1 MFRCDDQALVDRGGR
16 ELRYVRIR
24 IQEVHHAL
32 HQAVLAGVLK
42 ILTPRV
48 IFVETQLAH
57 KFLANLEEPAGLA
70 SLLLV
75 RAFLQTD
82 AAGQVGFGVMAH
94 IKRAA
99 VGLVASVTHGKR
111 GTAQLASEK
120 TPRVD
125 LLPLTVFNKA
135 DRIID
140 NGPRYLS
147 TAFWSKSQREEQES
161 LR

>member
-1 MFRCDDQALVDRGGR
+1 M
-16 ELRYVRIR
+16 
-24 IQEVHHAL
+24 HHAL

-75 RAFLQTD
+75 RAFGQSD

-99 VGLVASVTHGKR
+99 VGLVASVTHRKR

-120 TPRVD
+120 TPRGD
-125 LLPLTVFNKA
+125 PHPLAFYNKGLSS
-135 DRIID
+135 ID
-140 NGPRYLS
+140 SGPPYFRS
-147 TAFWSKSQREEQES
+147 A
-161 LR
+161 